1 MTSFKIYMWY
11 ILVVSGYKKNSKI
24 KILVIVSRQK
34 NVKNALALQLF
45 IYDHGP
51 DHVYSSLI
59 LSKVNSKK
67 KQPKKFLLF
76 TLHNSRDMNRPD
88 VTATKWIFNT
98 SKN

>member
-67 KQPKKFLLF
+67 KNSQKNFCFLLY
-76 TLHNSRDMNRPD
+76 T
-88 VTATKWIFNT
+88 TAGT
-98 SKN
+98 